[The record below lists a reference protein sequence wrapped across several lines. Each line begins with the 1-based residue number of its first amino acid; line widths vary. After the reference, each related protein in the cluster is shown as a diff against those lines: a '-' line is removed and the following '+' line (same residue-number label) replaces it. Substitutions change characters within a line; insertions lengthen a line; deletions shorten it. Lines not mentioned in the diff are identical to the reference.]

1 VIAFKI
7 DENLPIEIRE
17 LLRVGGFDALTVLDQ
32 NLGGRPDTDVAAVC
46 LSEGRVLLTFD
57 LDFGRREERREPS
70 EQLDRGHH
78 AMLRAPAAHVLH
90 PVGDAS
96 SREPPKA
103 FERERWARPIA
114 AQTFASKVVAC
125 FDPHARVQV
134 EAVALDRERRPCGAN
149 SIRVA
154 RAHTASIS
162 TSRSFAPFEGPT
174 RPRFSIVSTM
184 RAARL

>member
-70 EQLDRGHH
+70 EQLDRCHH

-114 AQTFASKVVAC
+114 AQTFASKVVA
-125 FDPHARVQV
+125 
-134 EAVALDRERRPCGAN
+134 
-149 SIRVA
+149 